1 MHFICSNGI
10 VIAGVLCFNKHG
22 SFMRNFT
29 TSVFSI
35 CMHIA
40 LSLITSMLP
49 ATKDFSLMMT
59 SPLNDQP
66 LNMHT
71 SLIENHVRV
80 KALMSTSIIKVIAA
94 LMIVQQRT

>member
-1 MHFICSNGI
+1 
-10 VIAGVLCFNKHG
+10 
-22 SFMRNFT
+22 MRNFT